1 MLLAATDKECIS
13 TDKAPGAVGPYSQA
27 VKTGKMLFLSGQIG
41 LIPGTKDFAGGDD
54 VEAQTQQVV
63 QNMGATLTAG
73 GSSFDKV
80 IKTTVLLADM
90 EDFQKVNAVYG
101 ACAR

>member
-1 MLLAATDKECIS
+1 
-13 TDKAPGAVGPYSQA
+13 
-27 VKTGKMLFLSGQIG
+27 
-41 LIPGTKDFAGGDD
+41 
-54 VEAQTQQVV
+54 
-63 QNMGATLTAG
+63 MGATLTAG

-101 ACAR
+101 ACVLGECACLMVLQGCTCP

>member
-1 MLLAATDKECIS
+1 
-13 TDKAPGAVGPYSQA
+13 
-27 VKTGKMLFLSGQIG
+27 
-41 LIPGTKDFAGGDD
+41 
-54 VEAQTQQVV
+54 
-63 QNMGATLTAG
+63 MGATLTAG

-101 ACAR
+101 ACVLGECACNGAARLYMSLTQNCVCCNRQVLSRKPACTGLLCCQDSTSECSSGN

>member
-1 MLLAATDKECIS
+1 
-13 TDKAPGAVGPYSQA
+13 
-27 VKTGKMLFLSGQIG
+27 
-41 LIPGTKDFAGGDD
+41 
-54 VEAQTQQVV
+54 
-63 QNMGATLTAG
+63 LTAG

-101 ACAR
+101 ARAG

>member
-1 MLLAATDKECIS
+1 M
-13 TDKAPGAVGPYSQA
+13 
-27 VKTGKMLFLSGQIG
+27 
-41 LIPGTKDFAGGDD
+41 
-54 VEAQTQQVV
+54 

-101 ACAR
+101 ACAG